1 MSQCLGRLV
10 KDTPKGVHMLSFEEG
25 GLFHLPLRCE
35 RMTRSGDLCDMCAEK
50 EEKTKAKLVGIT
62 GRTIG
67 GALPSYLMGR
77 VTEPIP
83 YWSRMYGGEWYN
95 LKIEEGCTLSEEN
108 MVKVKAAVEKAY
120 EGVEQVA
127 PEVAPGKKAVR
138 KVKAK
143 AEPKANLV
151 AKAEAPT
158 ELKAATIL
166 ENLPTVKAAPAPKR
180 RVNAKKQILPQAIVE
195 GEIDLS
201 EYEVVKVKKTEVD
214 GRSLY
219 LDPAKDKLYDMKF
232 NYVGRLKDGGVAD
245 HPDSDAD

>member
-1 MSQCLGRLV
+1 
-10 KDTPKGVHMLSFEEG
+10 MLSFEEG

-35 RMTRSGDLCDMCAEK
+35 RVTRSGDLCDICAEK

-67 GALPSYLMGR
+67 GPLPSYLMGR

-95 LKIEEGCTLSEEN
+95 LKIEEGCTVSEEN

-127 PEVAPGKKAVR
+127 PEVAPGKPR

-143 AEPKANLV
+143 AEPKA
-151 AKAEAPT
+151 KAEVPT
-158 ELKAATIL
+158 EVKAEKVL
-166 ENLPTVKAAPAPKR
+166 ENLPTVKAVPAPKR

-195 GEIDLS
+195 GEMDIS
-201 EYEVVKVKKTEVD
+201 EYEVVRITVEKREVD

-219 LDPAKDKLYDMKF
+219 FDPAKDKLYDMKF
-232 NYVGRLKDGGVAD
+232 KYVGRLKEGAIVD

>member
-1 MSQCLGRLV
+1 
-10 KDTPKGVHMLSFEEG
+10 MLSFEEG

-127 PEVAPGKKAVR
+127 PEVAPGKAR

-143 AEPKANLV
+143 AKV
-151 AKAEAPT
+151 EAPT
-158 ELKAATIL
+158 EAPPEVKAEKIL
-166 ENLPTVKAAPAPKR
+166 ENLPTVKAPPAPKR
-180 RVNAKKQILPQAIVE
+180 RVNAKKQILPQGIVE
-195 GEIDLS
+195 GEIDIS
-201 EYEVVKVKKTEVD
+201 EHEIVRITVEKREVD

-219 LDPAKDKLYDMKF
+219 LDPVKDKLYDMKF
-232 NYVGRLKDGGVAD
+232 KYVGRLKEGAIVD

>member
-1 MSQCLGRLV
+1 
-10 KDTPKGVHMLSFEEG
+10 
-25 GLFHLPLRCE
+25 
-35 RMTRSGDLCDMCAEK
+35 MCVEK
-50 EEKTKAKLVGIT
+50 EEKTKAKLLTIT

-83 YWSRMYGGEWYN
+83 YWSRIYGGEWYN

-120 EGVEQVA
+120 EGVGQVA
-127 PEVAPGKKAVR
+127 PEVAPGKVR

-143 AEPKANLV
+143 VKALPKAEV
-151 AKAEAPT
+151 PPEASAGAITEATTEVTAK
-158 ELKAATIL
+158 IL
-166 ENLPTVKAAPAPKR
+166 ENLPTVKAVPAPKR

-195 GEIDLS
+195 GKIDISEHEIVRITV
-201 EYEVVKVKKTEVD
+201 EKREVD

-219 LDPAKDKLYDMKF
+219 LDPLKDKLYDMKF
-232 NYVGRLKDGGVAD
+232 KYVGRLKEGAIVD

>member
-1 MSQCLGRLV
+1 
-10 KDTPKGVHMLSFEEG
+10 MLSFEEG

-35 RMTRSGDLCDMCAEK
+35 RVTRSGDLCDMCAEK

-67 GALPSYLMGR
+67 GPLPSYLMGR

-127 PEVAPGKKAVR
+127 PETAPGKSR
-138 KVKAK
+138 KVKVKVK
-143 AEPKANLV
+143 AEVKVTPEV
-151 AKAEAPT
+151 AT
-158 ELKAATIL
+158 EVTTKIL
-166 ENLPTVKAAPAPKR
+166 ENLPTVKAVPAPKR

-195 GEIDLS
+195 GEMDVS
-201 EYEVVKVKKTEVD
+201 EYEVVRITVEKREVD

-219 LDPAKDKLYDMKF
+219 LDPVKDKLYDMKF
-232 NYVGRLKDGGVAD
+232 KYVGRLKEGAIVD

>member
-1 MSQCLGRLV
+1 
-10 KDTPKGVHMLSFEEG
+10 
-25 GLFHLPLRCE
+25 
-35 RMTRSGDLCDMCAEK
+35 MCAEK

-127 PEVAPGKKAVR
+127 PEVAPGKAR

-143 AEPKANLV
+143 AKV
-151 AKAEAPT
+151 EAPT
-158 ELKAATIL
+158 EAPPEVKAEKIL
-166 ENLPTVKAAPAPKR
+166 ENLPTVKAPPAPKR
-180 RVNAKKQILPQAIVE
+180 RVNAKKQILPQGIVE
-195 GEIDLS
+195 GEIDIS
-201 EYEVVKVKKTEVD
+201 EHEIVRITVEKREVD

-219 LDPAKDKLYDMKF
+219 LDPVKDKLYDMKF
-232 NYVGRLKDGGVAD
+232 KYVGRLKEGAIVD

>member
-1 MSQCLGRLV
+1 
-10 KDTPKGVHMLSFEEG
+10 
-25 GLFHLPLRCE
+25 
-35 RMTRSGDLCDMCAEK
+35 MCAEK

-67 GALPSYLMGR
+67 GPLPSYLMGR

-127 PEVAPGKKAVR
+127 PEAAPGKPR
-138 KVKAK
+138 KVKVK
-143 AEPKANLV
+143 AEVKV
-151 AKAEAPT
+151 AEVST
-158 ELKAATIL
+158 EVTKIL
-166 ENLPTVKAAPAPKR
+166 ENLPTVKAVPAPKR
-180 RVNAKKQILPQAIVE
+180 RVNAKKQIVPQAIVE
-195 GEIDLS
+195 GEMDVS
-201 EYEVVKVKKTEVD
+201 DYEVVKVRKTEVD

-232 NYVGRLKDGGVAD
+232 NYVGRLKDGGIVD
-245 HPDSDAD
+245 HPDSDADQ

>member
-1 MSQCLGRLV
+1 
-10 KDTPKGVHMLSFEEG
+10 MLSFEEG
-25 GLFHLPLRCE
+25 GMFHLPLRCE

-50 EEKTKAKLVGIT
+50 QEKTKAKLVGIT

-127 PEVAPGKKAVR
+127 PEVTPGKVR

-143 AEPKANLV
+143 AEPKAKV
-151 AKAEAPT
+151 VPKVEAPT
-158 ELKAATIL
+158 EVKAEVTAKIL
-166 ENLPTVKAAPAPKR
+166 ENLPTVKAVPAPKR

-195 GEIDLS
+195 GEIDVS
-201 EYEVVKVKKTEVD
+201 EYEVVRITVEKREVD

-232 NYVGRLKDGGVAD
+232 KYVGRLKDGAIVD
-245 HPDSDAD
+245 HPDSDADQ

>member
-1 MSQCLGRLV
+1 
-10 KDTPKGVHMLSFEEG
+10 
-25 GLFHLPLRCE
+25 
-35 RMTRSGDLCDMCAEK
+35 MTRSGDLCDMCAEK

-67 GALPSYLMGR
+67 GPLPSYLMGR

-127 PEVAPGKKAVR
+127 PETAPGKSR
-138 KVKAK
+138 KVKVKVK
-143 AEPKANLV
+143 AEVKVTPEV
-151 AKAEAPT
+151 AT
-158 ELKAATIL
+158 EVTTKIL
-166 ENLPTVKAAPAPKR
+166 ENLPTVKAVPAPKR

-195 GEIDLS
+195 GEMDVS
-201 EYEVVKVKKTEVD
+201 EYEVVRITVEKREVD

-219 LDPAKDKLYDMKF
+219 LDPVKDKLYDMKF
-232 NYVGRLKDGGVAD
+232 KYVGRLKEGAIVD

>member
-1 MSQCLGRLV
+1 
-10 KDTPKGVHMLSFEEG
+10 MLSFEEG
-25 GLFHLPLRCE
+25 GMFHLPLRCE

-50 EEKTKAKLVGIT
+50 EGKTKAKLVGIT

-127 PEVAPGKKAVR
+127 PEVAPGKAR

-143 AEPKANLV
+143 AEPKA
-151 AKAEAPT
+151 
-158 ELKAATIL
+158 ELKAEKVL
-166 ENLPTVKAAPAPKR
+166 ENLPTVKTVPAPKR

-195 GEIDLS
+195 GEIDVS
-201 EYEVVKVKKTEVD
+201 EYEVVRITVEKREVD

-232 NYVGRLKDGGVAD
+232 KYVGRLKEGAIVD

>member
-1 MSQCLGRLV
+1 
-10 KDTPKGVHMLSFEEG
+10 MLSFEEG

-35 RMTRSGDLCDMCAEK
+35 RVTRSGDLCDMCAEK
-50 EEKTKAKLVGIT
+50 NEKTKAKLVGIT

-67 GALPSYLMGR
+67 GPLPSYLMGR

-120 EGVEQVA
+120 DGVEQVA
-127 PEVAPGKKAVR
+127 PETAPGKPR
-138 KVKAK
+138 KVKVK
-143 AEPKANLV
+143 AEPKV
-151 AKAEAPT
+151 KVKAEVKVTPEAPT
-158 ELKAATIL
+158 EVTTKIL
-166 ENLPTVKAAPAPKR
+166 ENLPTVKAVPAPKR

-195 GEIDLS
+195 GEMDIS
-201 EYEVVKVKKTEVD
+201 EYEVVRITVEKREVD

-219 LDPAKDKLYDMKF
+219 LDPVKDKLYDMKF
-232 NYVGRLKDGGVAD
+232 KYVGRLKEGAIVD
-245 HPDSDAD
+245 HPDSDADQ

>member
-1 MSQCLGRLV
+1 
-10 KDTPKGVHMLSFEEG
+10 
-25 GLFHLPLRCE
+25 
-35 RMTRSGDLCDMCAEK
+35 MCTEK
-50 EEKTKAKLVGIT
+50 EEKTKAKLVSIT

-127 PEVAPGKKAVR
+127 PEVAPGKAR

-143 AEPKANLV
+143 AEPKAKVV
-151 AKAEAPT
+151 APTEVKAEAAK
-158 ELKAATIL
+158 EVKAEKIL

-201 EYEVVKVKKTEVD
+201 EYEVVKVRKTEVD

-219 LDPAKDKLYDMKF
+219 LDPAKDKLYDLKF
-232 NYVGRLKDGGVAD
+232 NYVGRLKDGGVVD

>member
-127 PEVAPGKKAVR
+127 PEVAPGKAR

-143 AEPKANLV
+143 AKV
-151 AKAEAPT
+151 EAPT
-158 ELKAATIL
+158 EAPPEVKAEKIL
-166 ENLPTVKAAPAPKR
+166 ENLPTVKAPPAPKR
-180 RVNAKKQILPQAIVE
+180 RVNAKKQILPQGIVE
-195 GEIDLS
+195 GEIDIS
-201 EYEVVKVKKTEVD
+201 EHEIVRITVEKREVD

-219 LDPAKDKLYDMKF
+219 LDPVKDKLYDMKF
-232 NYVGRLKDGGVAD
+232 KYVGRLKEGAIVD

>member
-1 MSQCLGRLV
+1 
-10 KDTPKGVHMLSFEEG
+10 
-25 GLFHLPLRCE
+25 
-35 RMTRSGDLCDMCAEK
+35 MCAEK
-50 EEKTKAKLVGIT
+50 DEKTKAKLVGIT

-127 PEVAPGKKAVR
+127 PEVAPGKAR
-138 KVKAK
+138 KVKAR
-143 AEPKANLV
+143 AEPKAKV
-151 AKAEAPT
+151 EAPT
-158 ELKAATIL
+158 EAPPEVKAEKIL
-166 ENLPTVKAAPAPKR
+166 ENLPTVKAPPAPKR
-180 RVNAKKQILPQAIVE
+180 RVNAKKQILPQGIVE
-195 GEIDLS
+195 GEIDIS
-201 EYEVVKVKKTEVD
+201 EHEIVRITVEKREVD

-219 LDPAKDKLYDMKF
+219 LDPVKDKLYDMKF
-232 NYVGRLKDGGVAD
+232 KYVGRLKEGAIVD

>member
-1 MSQCLGRLV
+1 
-10 KDTPKGVHMLSFEEG
+10 MLSFEEG
-25 GLFHLPLRCE
+25 GMFHLPLRCE
-35 RMTRSGDLCDMCAEK
+35 RMTRSGDLCDTCAEK
-50 EEKTKAKLVGIT
+50 EEKTKAKLVSIT

-108 MVKVKAAVEKAY
+108 MVKVKAALEKAY

-127 PEVAPGKKAVR
+127 PEVAPGKAR

-143 AEPKANLV
+143 AEPKAKV
-151 AKAEAPT
+151 EPKA
-158 ELKAATIL
+158 ELKAEKVL
-166 ENLPTVKAAPAPKR
+166 ENLPTVKAVPAPKR

-195 GEIDLS
+195 GEIDVS
-201 EYEVVKVKKTEVD
+201 EYEVVRITVEKREVD

-232 NYVGRLKDGGVAD
+232 KYVGRLKEGAIVD

>member
-1 MSQCLGRLV
+1 
-10 KDTPKGVHMLSFEEG
+10 
-25 GLFHLPLRCE
+25 
-35 RMTRSGDLCDMCAEK
+35 MCAEK
-50 EEKTKAKLVGIT
+50 EEKTNAKLVGIT

-127 PEVAPGKKAVR
+127 PEVAPGKAR

-143 AEPKANLV
+143 AEPKA
-151 AKAEAPT
+151 KALPKVEAPT
-158 ELKAATIL
+158 EAPKAEKVL
-166 ENLPTVKAAPAPKR
+166 ENLPTVKAVPAPKR

-195 GEIDLS
+195 GEIDVS
-201 EYEVVKVKKTEVD
+201 EYEVVRITVEKREVD

-232 NYVGRLKDGGVAD
+232 KYVGRLKEGAIVD

>member
-1 MSQCLGRLV
+1 
-10 KDTPKGVHMLSFEEG
+10 MLSFEEG
-25 GLFHLPLRCE
+25 GMFHLPLRCE

-50 EEKTKAKLVGIT
+50 EGKTKAKLVGIT

-127 PEVAPGKKAVR
+127 PEVAPDKKAVR
-138 KVKAK
+138 KPKANAVPK
-143 AEPKANLV
+143 AEAEPKV
-151 AKAEAPT
+151 EAP
-158 ELKAATIL
+158 KAVKIL
-166 ENLPTVKAAPAPKR
+166 ENLPTVKAVPAPKR

-195 GEIDLS
+195 GELDVS
-201 EYEVVKVKKTEVD
+201 EYEVVRITVEKREVD

-232 NYVGRLKDGGVAD
+232 KYVGRLKEGAIVD
-245 HPDSDAD
+245 HPDSDADQ

>member
-35 RMTRSGDLCDMCAEK
+35 RVTRSGDLCDLCAEK

-67 GALPSYLMGR
+67 GPLPSYLMGR

-95 LKIEEGCTLSEEN
+95 LKIEEGCKVSEEN
-108 MVKVKAAVEKAY
+108 MVKVKAALEKAY

-127 PEVAPGKKAVR
+127 PEVAPGKPR
-138 KVKAK
+138 KVK
-143 AEPKANLV
+143 V
-151 AKAEAPT
+151 
-158 ELKAATIL
+158 KAAEVSTEVTKIL
-166 ENLPTVKAAPAPKR
+166 ENLPTVKAIPAPKR
-180 RVNAKKQILPQAIVE
+180 RVNAKKQIVPQAIVE
-195 GEIDLS
+195 GEIDVS

-232 NYVGRLKDGGVAD
+232 NYVGRLKDGGIVD

>member
-35 RMTRSGDLCDMCAEK
+35 RVTRSGDLCDMCAEK

-67 GALPSYLMGR
+67 GPLPSYLMGR

-127 PEVAPGKKAVR
+127 PEAAPGKPR
-138 KVKAK
+138 KVKVK
-143 AEPKANLV
+143 AEVKV
-151 AKAEAPT
+151 AEVST
-158 ELKAATIL
+158 EVTKIL
-166 ENLPTVKAAPAPKR
+166 ENLPTVKAVPAPKR
-180 RVNAKKQILPQAIVE
+180 RVNAKKQIVPQAIVE
-195 GEIDLS
+195 GEMDVS
-201 EYEVVKVKKTEVD
+201 DYEVVKVRKTEVD

-232 NYVGRLKDGGVAD
+232 NYVGRLKDGGIVD
-245 HPDSDAD
+245 HPDSDADQ